1 MSETYIGSETAGK
14 LEDLKYSLQEIKLPY
29 EIESAVPARTKKDA
43 MVKQLDDYIIP
54 RVKRTNAPLLAVIG
68 GSTGA
73 GKSTLVNGIVGKA
86 VTRSGAIRPTTR
98 QPILLHHPDD
108 REWFSNARIL
118 PNLARITGTVV
129 DDKSVKAT
137 EAGATPDAARIH
149 SLVLVGDESIP
160 KGLAILDAPDIDSV
174 SDENRLLAKQL
185 LAAADLWVFVTTA
198 NRYADAVPW
207 EVLQQAVERDTTV
220 TVVLDRVHKDE
231 VKEISS
237 DLAANLVKRGLAD
250 AKLFVVEEHPLDAR
264 AMLPAESIAPL
275 RNWLVSLAEN
285 TDKRDA
291 VMRRTLAGSVSA
303 LVSNV
308 PDLEAAAK
316 EQNEKEDELR
326 NIVVDNYDEAI
337 KNVIDSTQDGVLLR
351 GELLSRWQDF
361 VGTGEFFRNVEQ
373 KISTFRDKIT
383 SFVTGK
389 PMTNPKVEAALESG
403 LQTIMISE
411 ADKSAK
417 KTAFAWNQDTAG
429 KVILKGQDLT
439 RASADF
445 KDRAAKEIRNWQHS
459 LLELVQ
465 SEGAGKRQQARFI
478 SLGVN
483 GVATT
488 LMIVVFASTAGLTG
502 SEVVIAGGG
511 AAIAQKLLE
520 AVFGEEAVR
529 RLARE
534 ARKDLVNRCMK
545 LMMDEAQRFTGQL
558 DEKDV
563 KPQAIADLD
572 NSVNSLDRH
581 LKGEPDPEP
590 AQIEPEFE
598 DTTSV
603 QVEANHEHEVA
614 EEEQNTEVETE
625 PTQEKTVP
633 EKPKSAPVHKPKT
646 NETKADPELD
656 EDKLS
661 DNG

>member
-1 MSETYIGSETAGK
+1 MSETYIGSETAEK
-14 LEDLKYSLQEIKLPY
+14 LEDLKHSLQEIKLPY

-220 TVVLDRVHKDE
+220 TVVLDRVHKEE

-237 DLAANLVKRGLAD
+237 DLAGNLVKRGLAD
-250 AKLFVVEEHPLDAR
+250 AKLFVVEEHPLDDR
-264 AMLPAESIAPL
+264 AMLPAQSTAPL

-291 VMRRTLAGSVSA
+291 VMRRTLMGSVSA

-308 PDLEAAAK
+308 PDLKEAATK
-316 EQNEKEDELR
+316 QNKKEDELR
-326 NIVVDNYDEAI
+326 GIVVNNYDEAI

-361 VGTGEFFRNVEQ
+361 VGTGEFFRSVEQ

-411 ADKSAK
+411 ADKAAK
-417 KTAFAWNQDTAG
+417 KTAFAWNQDIAG
-429 KVILKGQDLT
+429 NALLKGQDLT

-445 KDRAAKEIRNWQHS
+445 KDRAAKEIRNWQHG

-465 SEGAGKRQQARFI
+465 SEGAEKRQQARFI
-478 SLGVN
+478 SFGVN

-502 SEVVIAGGG
+502 SEVVIAGGS

-520 AVFGEEAVR
+520 AVFGEDAVR

-534 ARKDLVNRCMK
+534 ARKDLVDRCMK
-545 LMMDEAQRFTGQL
+545 LMMDEAQRFTAQL
-558 DEKDV
+558 DEKNV
-563 KPQAIADLD
+563 RPQAIADLD
-572 NSVNSLDRH
+572 SSVNSLDRH

-590 AQIEPEFE
+590 TPIKPEFE
-598 DTTSV
+598 ATSSV
-603 QVEANHEHEVA
+603 QKENNPKHEVV
-614 EEEQNTEVETE
+614 ETVQNTETGS
-625 PTQEKTVP
+625 TQKNAVP
-633 EKPKSAPVHKPKT
+633 EKPTAAPVHKPKT
-646 NETKADPELD
+646 NETKVIPELD
-656 EDKLS
+656 EDELS